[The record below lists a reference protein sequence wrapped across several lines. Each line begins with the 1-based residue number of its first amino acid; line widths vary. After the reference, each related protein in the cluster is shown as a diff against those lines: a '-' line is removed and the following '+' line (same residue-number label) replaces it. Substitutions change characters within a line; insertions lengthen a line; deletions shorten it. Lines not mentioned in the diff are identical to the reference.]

1 MNIAFA
7 WPAVLAGLA
16 LIPVAAAWYAWAER
30 RRQAAAAAFGNPALV
45 HGLVGKG
52 PGRKRHVPA
61 ALALVA
67 LALLLV
73 GMARPRA
80 SFSTG
85 IEQAT
90 VILAIDTSGSM
101 KATDIKPSRLAAARA
116 AATAFIEQ
124 LPHKYRL
131 GIVSFSDSAATVLV
145 PTTDRAAARLAL
157 TTLRPKGG
165 TAIGE
170 AIRRA
175 VATVRPLAKPNA
187 NPTPADGPPATV
199 ILLSD
204 GAQTAGRPAEEAA
217 AFAARAGVPVTT
229 VTLGTATATVEVTGD
244 DGVVQRVQ
252 VQPDPGTLR
261 TIAAATKG
269 TFQSAPNAKAL
280 KAAYTR
286 LGSQLKQRKSPHEV
300 TAAFAGAGAVVLL
313 LGAGLSLR
321 WFRRVL

>member
-1 MNIAFA
+1 MNFAFA

-16 LIPVAAAWYAWAER
+16 LVPVALAWYVWAER

-52 PGRKRHVPA
+52 PGHKRHVPA

-101 KATDIKPSRLAAARA
+101 KATDIAPSRLAAARTA
-116 AATAFIEQ
+116 AEAFIDQ
-124 LPHKYRL
+124 LPRKYRL
-131 GIVSFSDSAATVLV
+131 GIISFSDAAATVLV
-145 PTTDRAAARLAL
+145 PTTDRAAARTAL
-157 TTLRPKGG
+157 TTLRPEGG
-165 TAIGE
+165 TALGE
-170 AIRRA
+170 AIRRS
-175 VATVRPLAKPNA
+175 VATVRPLAKQNTD
-187 NPTPADGPPATV
+187 PTPADGPPATV
-199 ILLSD
+199 VLLSD

-217 AFAARAGVPVTT
+217 ALAAKAGVPVTT
-229 VTLGTATATVEVTGD
+229 VTLGRQNATVEVTGD

-252 VQPDPGTLR
+252 VQPDPDTLR
-261 TIAAATKG
+261 AIAEATKG
-269 TFQSAPNAKAL
+269 TFQSAPDAKAL
-280 KAAYTR
+280 KETYTT
-286 LGSQLKQRKSPHEV
+286 LGSQLKQKKTPHEI
-300 TAAFAGAGAVVLL
+300 TAAFAGAGAVALL